1 MKALFNFERENLLFK
16 IGIHYSLIH
25 ACTRTLCVNF
35 SISIQWMHF
44 YGATPTKLVGLQL
57 LHNFSFIMSFRSVRA
72 NSTVLALFSTRHM
85 ELVVLYMRHR

>member
-1 MKALFNFERENLLFK
+1 
-16 IGIHYSLIH
+16 
-25 ACTRTLCVNF
+25 
-35 SISIQWMHF
+35 MHF